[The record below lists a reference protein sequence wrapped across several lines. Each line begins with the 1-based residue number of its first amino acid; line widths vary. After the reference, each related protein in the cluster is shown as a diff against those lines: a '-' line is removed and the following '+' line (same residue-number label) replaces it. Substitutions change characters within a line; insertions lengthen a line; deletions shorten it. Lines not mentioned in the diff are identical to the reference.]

1 VGFIAAWRSFDLR
14 LAAVVGPA
22 LFMLGAA
29 AGHVYQMV
37 TTHNFAPGNAGLIFY
52 ADIFV
57 PLFGFGLLWLAR
69 RSDSDA
75 GGLYVRHAS
84 LRFRQSAMNG

>member
-1 VGFIAAWRSFDLR
+1 
-14 LAAVVGPA
+14 VVGPA
-22 LFMLGAA
+22 LFTLGAA
-29 AGHVYQMV
+29 TGHAHQMV

-57 PLFGFGLLWLAR
+57 PLFGFGLLWLVR

-75 GGLYVRHAS
+75 GGLYVGHAS